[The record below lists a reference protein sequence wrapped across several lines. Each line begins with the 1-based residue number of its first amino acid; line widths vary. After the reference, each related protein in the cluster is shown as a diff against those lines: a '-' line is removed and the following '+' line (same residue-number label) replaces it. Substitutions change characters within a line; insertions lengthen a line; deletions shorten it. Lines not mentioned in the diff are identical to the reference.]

1 MTKAPKLIRR
11 LRGWTLALLFAGSAS
26 AGIWYL
32 SRPDPVLVALA
43 EVSLGRVDATVAN
56 TRAGTVKACRR
67 ALLAP
72 ATGGQ
77 VAELPVKEGERVET
91 GQVLMTIWNEDLKAR
106 VRLAQSEAAA
116 ARARSEEACLRA
128 EVAQREARRLERL
141 REQLAVSEERVDR
154 AVTDAKASQ
163 AACRAAA
170 AAAQVSEAQVAVAQA
185 ELARTILRA
194 PFPGV
199 IAEVNGELGEFI
211 TPSPPGIPTPPAV
224 DIIDDSC
231 LYVSAPIDE
240 VDAAEL
246 RTEMPARV
254 SLDAFPGRRW
264 SGRLRRIAPYVQD
277 WERQARTVD
286 VEVEFTDPAETENL
300 LVGYSADVEIV
311 LDAKERTLRIPTEAV
326 MEGYRVLVL
335 DETTGRLA
343 ERRFEA
349 GLANWQYTEVLSGLQ
364 AGEQVVTSIA
374 REGVKTGARARPEP
388 TGDGGSS
395 PS

>member
-1 MTKAPKLIRR
+1 M
-11 LRGWTLALLFAGSAS
+11 
-26 AGIWYL
+26 
-32 SRPDPVLVALA
+32 A
-43 EVSLGRVDATVAN
+43 EVSFGRVDATVAN

-77 VAELPVKEGERVET
+77 VAELAVREGARVEA
-91 GQVLMTIWNEDLKAR
+91 GQILMTIWNEDLKAR
-106 VRLAQSEAAA
+106 VRLAESEAAA

-141 REQLAVSEERVDR
+141 REQRAVSEEQVDQ

-163 AACRAAA
+163 AACRAGAA
-170 AAAQVSEAQVAVAQA
+170 AVQVSEAQMAVAHA

-211 TPSPPGIPTPPAV
+211 TPSPHGIPTLPAV
-224 DIIDDSC
+224 DLIDDGC

-246 RTEMPARV
+246 RTEMPACV
-254 SLDAFPGRRW
+254 SLDAFPGRRC

-286 VEVEFTDPAETENL
+286 VEVEFTDPADTENL
-300 LVGYSADVEIV
+300 LVGYSADVEII
-311 LDAKERTLRIPTEAV
+311 LDSREHTLRIPTEAV

-335 DETTGRLA
+335 DEASGRLA
-343 ERRFEA
+343 ERPFEA
-349 GLANWQYTEVLSGLQ
+349 GVSNWQYTEVLSGLE

-374 REGVKTGARARPEP
+374 REGVKAGAPARRESSGERASGLP
-388 TGDGGSS
+388 
-395 PS
+395 